1 MKKYLIKGTYNANG
15 TKGLIQEGGSS
26 RKITVEKMVA
36 ELGGKVESF
45 YYAFGEA
52 DVYLVVELP
61 DDISAAAVG
70 LKVNATGL
78 VNISTTVL
86 LSPEDID
93 AASKKSVTYR
103 APGENNKQ

>member
-1 MKKYLIKGTYNANG
+1 MKKYLIKGPYNADG
-15 TKGLIQEGGSS
+15 IKGLIQEGGSS
-26 RKITVEKMVA
+26 RKIIVEKMLA
-36 ELGGKVESF
+36 GMGGKLESF

-52 DVYLVVELP
+52 DVYLIAELP

-70 LKVNATGL
+70 LRVNSTGV

-93 AASKKSVTYR
+93 AASKKQVNYR
-103 APGENNKQ
+103 APGEK

>member
-1 MKKYLIKGTYNANG
+1 MKKYLIKGNYNADG
-15 TKGLIQEGGSS
+15 IKGLAQEGGSS
-26 RKITVEKMVA
+26 RKSAVEKMLAGV
-36 ELGGKVESF
+36 GGKVESF

-70 LKVNATGL
+70 LRVNASGL

-93 AASKKSVTYR
+93 AASKKSTNYR
-103 APGENNKQ
+103 APGEK